1 MESDMPQGTVTGPSP
16 ENPTLA
22 PMPKNPFRQ
31 RWWQLPKT
39 VYIALAAMV
48 IISIGSTAYL
58 FLAPSGLFNLQ
69 SGKISDNQKT
79 SLESMYGPSNTP
91 TPTTASSVILV
102 DGPTPTGRT
111 IGSPTP
117 TPDVTVAW
125 LTYKNYAYGYTFKY
139 PSDWTV
145 TDMGNLEPKIPSYL
159 TINPS
164 SVATPSTALT
174 MTVGSSTRTFDEE
187 VALRS
192 STHTSLMINGMT
204 ASFTEEKDS
213 GGNIKYNVVLKG
225 TKYTYIL
232 VGKSAY
238 YSIFTPFYSTFKLL

>member
-1 MESDMPQGTVTGPSP
+1 MESDTPQGTVTGPTP

-31 RWWQLPKT
+31 RWWQLPRT
-39 VYIALAAMV
+39 VYIALAAILIV
-48 IISIGSTAYL
+48 SIGSTAYL
-58 FLAPSGLFNLQ
+58 FLAPSGIFKPAPAKVPFDQN
-69 SGKISDNQKT
+69 KAM
-79 SLESMYGPSNTP
+79 ESMYGPSNTP

-102 DGPTPTGRT
+102 DGPTPTGT
-111 IGSPTP
+111 VSGSPTP

-164 SVATPSTALT
+164 SVATPSTALN
-174 MTVGSSTRTFDEE
+174 MTVGASTRTFEE
-187 VALRS
+187 EIALRS
-192 STHTSLMINGMT
+192 SMRTTLSVNGMQGSLT
-204 ASFTEEKDS
+204 DQRDS
-213 GGNIKYNVVLKG
+213 NGNIKYNLVLKG

-232 VGKSAY
+232 VGKSIFF
-238 YSIFTPFYSTFKLL
+238 SIFTPFYSTFKLL